1 MEQDLTT
8 QMIKDLL
15 SRVTVGDTEE
25 EEATPAT
32 TGLMSSLPGTK
43 TPENVAQEEQEDD
56 TPKARTTISKF
67 INDLADAREAEETG
81 DDTQYVTK
89 ETPEVSDIL
98 SLNTELLQNRHN
110 TPLYD
115 FIRKNKNI
123 SLDDGAISVRDRGD
137 AGLKYI
143 KRIGDMFKQSYTVP
157 SVRPDVSVER
167 KPSVVLD
174 LDLFMERYDEEDKVG
189 TADVDISV
197 VPDTTD
203 AVGGAAPSDG
213 GGLMSRPTA
222 TPLRIYADEMF
233 EVSGNDVTPNISEV
247 KKFAKETFTNPVL
260 AAAFVATVEAESGS
274 GLVEGGYTK
283 RQALKVFVERNRK
296 KDGTLSATMQERK
309 RRIEAL
315 PNNASGDD
323 IFDIVYGGRMGNTE
337 PNDGSRY
344 KGRGLIQI
352 TGKNNYRDVG
362 NSIGVDLVEN
372 PELLETDKNVMLQA
386 TLAYLKD
393 EGFLTSNLTQ
403 SKLASIIG
411 HSDDDEDTVA
421 RQRWTAAGEAYSDM
435 YGGDMPS
442 SSRQVS
448 LLSESLRPKERLEE
462 DDEETVV
469 ASN

>member
-1 MEQDLTT
+1 MNRESLISSYIQN
-8 QMIKDLL
+8 
-15 SRVTVGDTEE
+15 VYEE
-25 EEATPAT
+25 IQEEAKPDPVPTA
-32 TGLMSSLPGTK
+32 GLGSK
-43 TPENVAQEEQEDD
+43 TITNVPEQEEQPVQQEKAGSILSRFLDGFKDYMRGDD
-56 TPKARTTISKF
+56 DELQTTKTVRKE
-67 INDLADAREAEETG
+67 NAAREANLEG
-81 DDTQYVTK
+81 ISILDLSLANPDGAVDGLINIPTK
-89 ETPEVSDIL
+89 LTKPERAIDVQRLQDNVMQTLQITKPEVDTANIDI
-98 SLNTELLQNRHN
+98 
-110 TPLYD
+110 TP
-115 FIRKNKNI
+115 
-123 SLDDGAISVRDRGD
+123 STTGAD
-137 AGLKYI
+137 
-143 KRIGDMFKQSYTVP
+143 
-157 SVRPDVSVER
+157 
-167 KPSVVLD
+167 
-174 LDLFMERYDEEDKVG
+174 
-189 TADVDISV
+189 
-197 VPDTTD
+197 
-203 AVGGAAPSDG
+203 GGAATDKKVVS
-213 GGLMSRPTA
+213 GLMSRPSA
-222 TPLRIYADEMF
+222 IPLREYADIMF
-233 EVSGNDVTPNISEV
+233 ETSGNNVIPNISEV

-283 RQALKVFVERNRK
+283 SRALEVFVERNRK

-315 PNNASGDD
+315 PDNASGDD
-323 IFDIVYGGRMGNTE
+323 IFDIVYDRDDLGNTE
-337 PNDGSRY
+337 EGDGSRY

-393 EGFLTSNLTQ
+393 NGFLTSNLTQ

-411 HSDDDEDTVA
+411 HSDDDKNTVA
-421 RQRWTAAGEAYSDM
+421 KKRWIAAGKAYRDM
-435 YGGDMPS
+435 YGEDMPS

>member
-1 MEQDLTT
+1 MDQDLTT

-15 SRVTVGDTEE
+15 SKVTIGETEE
-25 EEATPAT
+25 ETTPAT

-43 TPENVAQEEQEDD
+43 TPENVAQEEEADD
-56 TPKARTTISKF
+56 TPKARNTISKF
-67 INDLADAREAEETG
+67 INDLADAKEAEEAG
-81 DDTQYVTK
+81 DDIQYVTK

-123 SLDDGAISVRDRGD
+123 NLNDGAISVRDRGD
-137 AGLKYI
+137 AGIRYI
-143 KRIGDMFKQSYTVP
+143 KKIGDMFKQDYTVP
-157 SVRPDVSVER
+157 SVRPDVSVQR

-233 EVSGNDVTPNISEV
+233 EVSGNAVTPNISEV

-344 KGRGLIQI
+344 KGRGLIQL
-352 TGKNNYRDVG
+352 TGKNNYKKYG
-362 NSIGVDLVEN
+362 KKIGVDLVKN
-372 PELLETDKNVMLQA
+372 PDLLITDKDVALAVTREYMEDNGLETVSTAK
-386 TLAYLKD
+386 
-393 EGFLTSNLTQ
+393 S
-403 SKLASIIG
+403 LASIVG
-411 HSDDDEDTVA
+411 HSDDSKGTVA
-421 RQRWTAAGEAYSDM
+421 KARWKRTKE
-435 YGGDMPS
+435 
-442 SSRQVS
+442 
-448 LLSESLRPKERLEE
+448 LEEELKNTSLRPRARP
-462 DDEETVV
+462 DDEEEI
-469 ASN
+469 